1 MNDMGTISMK
11 NIAQEGQLYLE
22 DKQKLIYLTP
32 SQPLKYDT
40 NKWVYKTLPTLE
52 QWHQDMAQQFK
63 LHKQQSSNHLAFTFP
78 ENESLNPTWLS
89 EIKKAGF
96 QLGVLEL
103 YIIDGTELAQFKR
116 RPDITIRRVDVN
128 NIEDYLA
135 IYRSFAL
142 PYGEAFANESVN
154 STRETILNKED
165 TVSRCVAYLEGKAVG
180 TVDVIETEETVE
192 IDSFGVL
199 EGHQRQ
205 GIGTT
210 MQSYIGDIAG
220 ARPVILVADGED
232 TAKDMYIKQGYIYQ
246 SFIYHIV
253 KEDVE

>member
-1 MNDMGTISMK
+1 MSAISMK
-11 NIAQEGQLYLE
+11 NIAQEGHRYLE
-22 DKQKLIYLTP
+22 DEQKIIYLTP

-40 NKWVYKTLPTLE
+40 NKWVYKTLPTIE
-52 QWHQDMAQQFK
+52 QWHQDIAQQLK

-78 ENESLNPTWLS
+78 ENESLNQTWLS
-89 EIKKAGF
+89 EIKNEGF

-103 YIIDGTELAQFKR
+103 YIIEGTELARFQR
-116 RPDITIRRVDVN
+116 RPDLTISGVDAQ

-142 PYGEAFANESVN
+142 PYGEDFANESVN
-154 STRETILNKED
+154 TTRQTILNKED
-165 TVSRCVAYLEGKAVG
+165 SVSRCVAYLEGQAVG
-180 TVDVIETEETVE
+180 TVDIIETEETVE

-199 EGHQRQ
+199 EGYRRQ

-210 MQSYIGDIAG
+210 IQSYIGEIAG
-220 ARPVILVADGED
+220 ERPVILVADGED
-232 TAKDMYIKQGYIYQ
+232 TAKDMYIKQGYTYQ

-253 KEDVE
+253 KENVE